1 MFPFTGLG
9 RLPDGTSATED
20 NFGFVFGVN
29 HLGHFLLTNL
39 LLDLLRKSAPSR
51 VVTVSSGAHRRV
63 KEHLNFTREDP
74 AVAGYL
80 YPHLESYPVSKL
92 ANVLFAR
99 ELARREA
106 ASGVISTSL
115 HPGVILSSIWKS
127 ASTAHSPLMTAVYHA
142 LEPLLW

>member
-1 MFPFTGLG
+1 MLPFTGLG

-51 VVTVSSGAHRRV
+51 VVTISSGVHWQV

-74 AVAGYL
+74 AVASFL

-115 HPGVILSSIWKS
+115 HPGAVYTPIWKTHM
-127 ASTAHSPLMTAVYHA
+127 TAKSPTRAVMYYVLSPLM
-142 LEPLLW
+142 W

>member
-51 VVTVSSGAHRRV
+51 VVTVSSKMHEFSPA
-63 KEHLNFTREDP
+63 LNFTREDP
-74 AVAGYL
+74 AVASFL
-80 YPHLESYPVSKL
+80 YPYLESYPVSKL

-106 ASGVISTSL
+106 ASGVISASL
-115 HPGVILSSIWKS
+115 HPGLIHTPIWKS
-127 ASTAHSPLMTAVYHA
+127 TCSAHSPLMTAMYHA
-142 LEPLLW
+142 LSPLMW